1 MTVNEGIFFVPAM
14 SMDNQVRVFRRT
26 LNATEEFE
34 GLDVDAYIV
43 ITRSHLVVCDTMLC
57 PEDVAAMMQMVQH
70 EIADRIVLVV
80 NSHADWDHAWGN
92 AFFRGKHTAPII
104 AHEHGLV
111 RMQSQEAR
119 QELSDF
125 QRRHPAFRNVEL
137 VPPTITFKHGLTI
150 HDSDL
155 TIELFSTPGH
165 HRDHIAAWLPE
176 LGVLLAFDAVEK
188 PLPCIENAA
197 AVPAMFATLEH
208 LLALQPGRV
217 LCSHGKTTSS
227 EIIKEN
233 LAYLREI
240 ERRSRTA
247 LLTHRPTEQELEH
260 ADEFIQYPF
269 DKVIASSNDEIDRTF
284 YSRAHNTNIRYML
297 EWLIIG
303 SDDTSWQKHI

>member
-1 MTVNEGIFFVPAM
+1 MTVNKGVFFVPAM
-14 SMDNQVRVFRRT
+14 SADNQVRVFRRT
-26 LNATEEFE
+26 LDATEKFE

-43 ITRSHLVVCDTMLC
+43 ITDSYLVVCDTMLC
-57 PEDVAAMMQMVQH
+57 PEDVATMMQLVQH
-70 EIADRIVLVV
+70 EIADRIVLIV

-92 AFFRGKHTAPII
+92 AYFRGKHIAPII

-119 QELSDF
+119 QELSEF
-125 QRRHPAFRNVEL
+125 QQRHPAFRNVEL

-176 LGVLLAFDAVEK
+176 LSVLLAFDAVEK

-197 AVPAMFATLEH
+197 AVPSMFATLEH
-208 LLALQPGRV
+208 LLALQPRRV

-240 ERRSRTA
+240 ERRSHTA

-260 ADEFIQYPF
+260 ADECIQYPF
-269 DKVIASSNDEIDRTF
+269 DEVIAGSSDEIDRTF
-284 YSRAHNTNIRYML
+284 YSRAHNTNVRYML
-297 EWLIIG
+297 EWLMIRNMHHG
-303 SDDTSWQKHI
+303 R

>member
-1 MTVNEGIFFVPAM
+1 MTVNEGVFFVPAM
-14 SMDNQVRVFRRT
+14 SADNQIRVFRRT
-26 LNATEEFE
+26 LNATKKFE

-43 ITRSHLVVCDTMLC
+43 ITDSYLVVCDTMLC
-57 PEDVAAMMQMVQH
+57 PEDVAAMMQLVQH
-70 EIADRIVLVV
+70 EIAERIVLVV

-92 AFFRGKHTAPII
+92 AYFRGKHIAPII

-111 RMQSQEAR
+111 RMQSQDAR

-125 QRRHPAFRNVEL
+125 QQRHPAFRNVEL

-176 LGVLLAFDAVEK
+176 LSVLLAFDAVEK

-197 AVPAMFATLEH
+197 AVPSMFATLEH

-217 LCSHGKTTSS
+217 LCSHGKTTSP

-233 LAYLREI
+233 LTYMREI

-247 LLTHRPTEQELEH
+247 LLTHKPTEQELEH

-269 DKVIASSNDEIDRTF
+269 DEVIAGSSDEIDRTF
-284 YSRAHNTNIRYML
+284 YSGAHNTNIRYML
-297 EWLIIG
+297 EWVMIRNMHHG
-303 SDDTSWQKHI
+303 R